1 MDNDNFSIRMTLPFK
16 FWDLNSDHQAWK
28 QVPLPTKPSCKQLN
42 FFNDYSSNNLGYV
55 SQETNLGRIVRGE
68 CVYL

>member
-1 MDNDNFSIRMTLPFK
+1 MDNEKFSIRMTLPYK

-42 FFNDYSSNNLGYV
+42 FFNDYSSNNLG
-55 SQETNLGRIVRGE
+55 
-68 CVYL
+68 